1 MQLEF
6 FDSGISFYDV
16 DNYRQYGGFIRSI
29 SQAKELLEE
38 SSKITKNGNM
48 IVQTFDARDVQY
60 DMNHRNVYEE
70 KANIILNKVKIKTQ
84 SAENTMNGFT
94 NNSFNQ

>member
-1 MQLEF
+1 
-6 FDSGISFYDV
+6 
-16 DNYRQYGGFIRSI
+16 
-29 SQAKELLEE
+29 
-38 SSKITKNGNM
+38 M